1 MRWAISAGQHNLTSA
16 NSDAGKNQGF
26 DFGISLKALNL
37 HRGECENSP
46 LYFFLE
52 CKQMKYENATIE
64 ELLKAL
70 DEKVSELEDMKVL
83 FVTMRRRKDTPEIVL
98 APRFLFLET
107 AVDFIQE
114 NVNLILLQLR

>member
-1 MRWAISAGQHNLTSA
+1 
-16 NSDAGKNQGF
+16 
-26 DFGISLKALNL
+26 
-37 HRGECENSP
+37 
-46 LYFFLE
+46 
-52 CKQMKYENATIE
+52 MKYENATIE